1 MKKGVSLAG
10 NSAMVDPRRARVLK
24 QGSIG
29 RGPVVYW
36 MSRDQR
42 VNDNWALLFAQELA
56 LERKVSLGVVFCLAP
71 SFLNA
76 TLRQY
81 GFMLKGLRAVENRLA
96 ELNIPFFLLIGPPEQ
111 KLPAFLAK
119 HQTGEL
125 VTDFDPLRLK
135 RQWKKEVAAL
145 VNSIIYEVDARN
157 IVPCWEASNKK
168 EYAAYTLRP
177 KIHRILPEFLKDFP
191 LAQKYP
197 FPWPKKVKKTNW
209 DEAETSL
216 KIDRSVPEVD
226 WLVPGEKA
234 AAATLDDFLTRKL
247 SAYASR
253 RNDPTEDGVSNFS
266 PYLHFGQISAQR
278 VALEVQKKKVSK
290 ESKDGFL
297 EELIVR
303 RELSDNFCFY
313 NQDYDRFAGFPEWAQ
328 KTLNEHRGDQREYLY
343 SLEQFEAGKTH
354 DDLWNAAQMEMVH
367 RGKMHG
373 YLRMYW
379 AKKILEWTAS
389 PEEALEV
396 AILLNDKY
404 ELDGRDT
411 NGYVGIAWSVGG
423 VHDRAWK
430 ERPIFG
436 KIRYMSYGGCKRK
449 FKVKTYIEQHLT

>member
-1 MKKGVSLAG
+1 M
-10 NSAMVDPRRARVLK
+10 
-24 QGSIG
+24 GSGAII
-29 RGPVVYW
+29 YW

-56 LERKVSLGVVFCLAP
+56 LERKASLGVVFCLAP

-81 GFMLKGLRAVENRLA
+81 GFMLKGLQEVENRLA
-96 ELNIPFFLLIGPPEQ
+96 ELNIPFFLLIGSPEQ
-111 KLPAFLAK
+111 ELPAFLAK
-119 HQTGEL
+119 HQISGL
-125 VTDFDPLRLK
+125 VTDLDPLRIK
-135 RQWKKEVAAL
+135 QQWKKEVAAHIK
-145 VNSIIYEVDARN
+145 SRIYEVDTRN
-157 IVPCWEASNKK
+157 IVPCWEASSKK

-177 KIHRILPEFLKDFP
+177 KIHRALPDFLKDFP
-191 LAQKYP
+191 PAQKHP

-209 DEAETSL
+209 DEAETSM

-234 AAATLDDFLTRKL
+234 AAAILDHFLTKKL

-253 RNDPTEDGVSNFS
+253 SNDPTEDGVSNLS

-278 VALEVQKKKVSK
+278 VALEVKKKKVNK
-290 ESKDGFL
+290 GSKDVFL

-313 NQDYDRFAGFPEWAQ
+313 NPDYDRFAGFPEWAQ
-328 KTLNEHRGDQREYLY
+328 KTLTEHRGDKREYLY
-343 SLEQFEAGKTH
+343 SLEQFENGKTH

-404 ELDGRDT
+404 ELDGRDA

-423 VHDRAWK
+423 VHDRAWN

-449 FKVKTYIEQHLT
+449 FKVKTYIEQHLA

>member
-191 LAQKYP
+191 LAQKHP

-253 RNDPTEDGVSNFS
+253 RNDPTEDGVSNLS

>member
-191 LAQKYP
+191 LAQKHP

-253 RNDPTEDGVSNFS
+253 RNDPTEDGVSNLS

-404 ELDGRDT
+404 ELDGSDT

-430 ERPIFG
+430 ERPILG

>member
-191 LAQKYP
+191 LAQKHP

-253 RNDPTEDGVSNFS
+253 RNDPTEDGVSNLS

-303 RELSDNFCFY
+303 RELSDNFCL
-313 NQDYDRFAGFPEWAQ
+313 

-411 NGYVGIAWSVGG
+411 NGYAGIAWSIGG
-423 VHDRAWK
+423 VHDRAWQ

-436 KIRYMSYGGCKRK
+436 KIRYMSYGGCKAK
-449 FKVKTYIEQHLT
+449 FKVKTYIQKHLH

>member
-191 LAQKYP
+191 LAQKHP

-253 RNDPTEDGVSNFS
+253 RNDPTEDGVSNLS

-303 RELSDNFCFY
+303 RELSDNF
-313 NQDYDRFAGFPEWAQ
+313 
-328 KTLNEHRGDQREYLY
+328 
-343 SLEQFEAGKTH
+343 LEQFEAGKTH

>member
-191 LAQKYP
+191 LAQKHP

-253 RNDPTEDGVSNFS
+253 RNDPTEDGVSNLS

-389 PEEALEV
+389 PEEVLEV